1 MQQSVSFTCVVDS
14 TLKQSNLPG
23 LTLTGHKSMGRG
35 FAKWI
40 GRAVGTAGLK
50 HKTELEDLP
59 AYKLRVLQR
68 GFCFSY
74 WVSHHI
80 SHTSQQDWHLLCQ
93 LSR

>member
-1 MQQSVSFTCVVDS
+1 MQQSVSFTRVVDS

-23 LTLTGHKSMGRG
+23 LTLTGHKGMGRG

-59 AYKLRVLQR
+59 AYKLRVIQR
-68 GFCFSY
+68 KLCFFFGFL
-74 WVSHHI
+74 HHI
-80 SHTSQQDWHLLCQ
+80 RHIS
-93 LSR
+93 